1 MLARPCPPLLLF
13 ALLLAPAAARA
24 QDAAPPPATT
34 KLPGPAHEATTGVE
48 GTEAEAPPREVT
60 ATKIR
65 IGDIADM
72 GFHLRLQPRLDY
84 GDLVVSRDGKTYDRE
99 QDLYLRRVRFTVTG
113 SALGQLHYVLT
124 LAGDR
129 VGQKNRP
136 NAVTVTDAAV
146 EWRAAEWF
154 ALRVGRAKLPITR
167 SGFTSSARQLLVDR
181 PLSVDAARGLFDE
194 VNQPNLLLRS
204 RLFGGAVALYAA
216 AADGWNGT
224 GPYAS
229 APGKTVRTSHPAVV
243 ARVELSPPGLAEAH
257 KSDAHLGEGR
267 HLTLGAD
274 AAIQEGIQYGDA
286 DGKEDRRLV
295 GVDLSGHVG
304 PLTVQGEARWW
315 EIRSTV
321 ASRGTV
327 RPYGVYAQAGYYV
340 APVGLEPVARYELY
354 VEDSTRSGARQN
366 VLTVGL
372 NAYLHRHSAKLQLA
386 WVHRSFEAHA
396 AGVLPGQDAADV
408 VQAQAQLYL

>member
-1 MLARPCPPLLLF
+1 MPARTCAPLFLLAFVLAPAGVIAQGAPPPP
-13 ALLLAPAAARA
+13 APAAAA
-24 QDAAPPPATT
+24 
-34 KLPGPAHEATTGVE
+34 GPAAESGVE

-60 ATKIR
+60 ATKLR

-72 GFHLRLQPRLDY
+72 GFHVRLQPRLDY
-84 GDLVVSRDGKTYDRE
+84 GDLVVSQDGKTYDRE

-154 ALRVGRAKLPITR
+154 AMRVGRAKLPITR

-181 PLSVDAARGLFDE
+181 PLSVDAARGLFDD

-204 RLFGGAVALYAA
+204 RLLGGAVALYAA
-216 AADGWNGT
+216 VADGWNGT
-224 GPYAS
+224 GPYS
-229 APGKTVRTSHPAVV
+229 SSPGKTVRTSHPAVV
-243 ARVELSPPGLAEAH
+243 ARVELSPPGLTEAH
-257 KSDAHLGEGR
+257 KSDSHLGEGK
-267 HLTLGAD
+267 HLTVGAD
-274 AAIQEGIQYGDA
+274 AGLQEQIQYGDA
-286 DGKEDRRLV
+286 TGKEDRRLV
-295 GVDLSGHVG
+295 GVDLSSHVG
-304 PLTVQGEARWW
+304 PLTLQGEARWW
-315 EIRSTV
+315 EIRSVGST
-321 ASRGTV
+321 RGTV
-327 RPYGVYAQAGYYV
+327 KPYGVYGQAGYYI
-340 APVGLEPVARYELY
+340 APIGLEPVARYELY
-354 VEDSTRSGARQN
+354 VEDSTKSGARQT

-386 WVHRSFEAHA
+386 WVHRAFEAHA
-396 AGVLPGQDAADV
+396 TGVLPGQDAADV
-408 VQAQAQLYL
+408 AQAQVQLYL